1 MFSPT
6 EQFITQMKFREL
18 RAQRETTL
26 KAYDLLEQRLEGA
39 HNDAE
44 RLRLLYDGLRELTFA
59 KQPLHPD
66 VANLEPLMRELD
78 SGSASSETLS
88 FWRAQLEQE
97 LAPGRM
103 RAEIVYIFGALL
115 EERSL
120 EVARDVTRDE
130 ERLDAQAAM
139 LSRLGAADP
148 NTSHLGFAGGL
159 FDELGLPNG
168 EAQATHTR
176 KVVEE
181 VVYASA
187 DSDASAPRGETE
199 LETILERIEKDGYRS
214 GRIRAQAQR
223 FRLNPTLLKEL
234 SDALTLTIDHLDEWR
249 WPENGV
255 AAHTLWAGNKWR
267 LFLDEDLPTACLLEV
282 LGARWQE
289 AIEKIWAGPQP
300 NRIRRLQRLHEIGAP
315 AIILDHEMAQLAGT
329 LPAEDATQGD
339 IWSDGSEA
347 EARAAISSA
356 PNATPF
362 WGELGSIHAQRAVAQ
377 GDLRSFAHF
386 DSYGATEAESGLDQA
401 LGLIN
406 AEIQLGRAAFP
417 DRPLYVVKLDIK
429 DFYASLRHDLVLSLL
444 ARLGLAERDQAFFR
458 RYLAAPIAVDGQ
470 RVVTQVG
477 APVARRLSDILGELT
492 LLLFDRYLRQRAR
505 VQTVRIVDDICL
517 IAAAQ
522 DEAVKAWS
530 AARAFCAGFG
540 LALNDEKC
548 GAVCIGGELPASLPT
563 LPPRWQLLALDR
575 EGNWRVDEDL
585 FERFVDQM
593 RRQFEGA
600 QSIIDRID
608 VYNAGVKFLHGGLA
622 LRISLGDA
630 HRESVARAVRGFH
643 STLPGSGTGI
653 IESIRET
660 IRARFMNNEATPLP
674 EAWVY
679 WPITAGG
686 LGLRQVMLIAAS
698 YAESF
703 ARLEPIA
710 SPTERPVDW
719 QLRNN
724 EWARYYGS
732 FLTEVEQTAPTP
744 NKVME
749 TLVSDFISRGA
760 GLSHGKQKTLSAYW
774 RWILYIYGPQILDAF
789 GTFRFLF
796 SELVPLNLILDRSL
810 QEEDAEEVDF

>member
-505 VQTVRIVDDICL
+505 VRR
-517 IAAAQ
+517 APSAQ
-522 DEAVKAWS
+522 ALGWRSTMRS
-530 AARAFCAGFG
+530 AAPSVSAANCPRACLHFHRAGSCSRSTG
-540 LALNDEKC
+540 KA
-548 GAVCIGGELPASLPT
+548 IGGLTKTCSSASSIRCAASSRARSLSSTELTSTTPASSSCT
-563 LPPRWQLLALDR
+563 EVSR
-575 EGNWRVDEDL
+575 
-585 FERFVDQM
+585 
-593 RRQFEGA
+593 
-600 QSIIDRID
+600 S
-608 VYNAGVKFLHGGLA
+608 
-622 LRISLGDA
+622 
-630 HRESVARAVRGFH
+630 
-643 STLPGSGTGI
+643 GSA
-653 IESIRET
+653 S
-660 IRARFMNNEATPLP
+660 A
-674 EAWVY
+674 
-679 WPITAGG
+679 
-686 LGLRQVMLIAAS
+686 MLIARVSHAPYADSTPPFPGRGPALLSRSARRSAPAS
-698 YAESF
+698 
-703 ARLEPIA
+703 
-710 SPTERPVDW
+710 
-719 QLRNN
+719 
-724 EWARYYGS
+724 
-732 FLTEVEQTAPTP
+732 
-744 NKVME
+744 
-749 TLVSDFISRGA
+749 
-760 GLSHGKQKTLSAYW
+760 
-774 RWILYIYGPQILDAF
+774 
-789 GTFRFLF
+789 
-796 SELVPLNLILDRSL
+796 
-810 QEEDAEEVDF
+810 